1 MVGNWHSSGWSPS
14 SLATDPVFWAVM
26 SWLLESLKHYANGR
40 SLYPGVQ
47 LLLVTCRNRG
57 KEGMKGKYLVI
68 QHLFVV
74 YHPYGI
80 DRRKNK
86 DLVSIFCKFKLL
98 EIKKMGPCVILFLVY
113 FKIAPMISFLGY
125 GGLRDG
131 NGSRDKNV
139 GDTILDCDALFLKRK
154 GLKHMIKKRPK
165 KKGPGDSHG
174 HR

>member
-1 MVGNWHSSGWSPS
+1 MEGLSTLGI
-14 SLATDPVFWAVM
+14 
-26 SWLLESLKHYANGR
+26 
-40 SLYPGVQ
+40 Q

-68 QHLFVV
+68 QHLFGV

-98 EIKKMGPCVILFLVY
+98 EIKKMGPCVVLFLVY
-113 FKIAPMISFLGY
+113 LKIAPMISSLGR

-131 NGSRDKNV
+131 NGSGDKNV

-154 GLKHMIKKRPK
+154 GLKHMTKKRSKKKRPRRFSWTQM
-165 KKGPGDSHG
+165 KGIQAGRIVSATGQGGP